1 MASVAFRIR
10 NIGISQHNPWEC
22 RGKKIYNTVLAVTS
36 YHPVF
41 VKNQDEMILEKMEMI
56 LENSLYFVLT

>member
-1 MASVAFRIR
+1 MASVTFRIR

-41 VKNQDEMILEKMEMI
+41 VKNQDKKIEMI